1 MGPILTK
8 KQKLALELIAQ
19 TSLAQEFYFSGGT
32 ALAYYYLKHRR
43 SEDLDFFSQK
53 EFDPQ
58 SVFVNLKS
66 FQTSLGYISI
76 DFQQSF
82 NRNLFFLRFA
92 HNYVL
97 KLEFTFY
104 PFSQVEQPMLKDGL
118 LIDSALDIAVNK
130 LFTISQ
136 KPRGRDYFDLYFLVK
151 KYHFNLKNLRMLA
164 KQKFDWHVDPLQLAT
179 RFYEVDEHLDDPII
193 LKQLKENE
201 LTNFFKLQARS
212 MKKEIVSGARGG
224 I

>member
-8 KQKLALELIAQ
+8 KQKLTLKLIAQ
-19 TSLAQEFYFSGGT
+19 TNLAKEFYFSGGT
-32 ALAYYYLKHRR
+32 ALAYYYLQHRK
-43 SEDLDFFSQK
+43 SEDLDFFNQN
-53 EFDPQ
+53 EFDSQ
-58 SVFVNLKS
+58 VIFVSLKS
-66 FQTSLGYISI
+66 FQKQLEYKSI

-92 HNYVL
+92 DGYAL

-104 PFSQVEQPMLKDGL
+104 PFIQVEQPMLKDGL

-151 KYHFNLKNLRMLA
+151 KYHFDLKNLRMLA

-193 LKQLKENE
+193 LRQLKKNE
-201 LTNFFKLQARS
+201 LTNFFKLQAQS
-212 MKKEIVSGARGG
+212 MKAEI
-224 I
+224 ITQT